1 MTVRREDGSIS
12 SVAYQAGGDRA
23 APTERVEVFGGGRTA
38 FIDEWDLVSTWR
50 SERLTEHRTGKDR
63 GNAAGFRAFI
73 EAARGGGSWPIPWAE
88 IRGTA
93 LASNLAVPPPREG
106 VPPALRPHPPPD
118 PPRCPR

>member
-1 MTVRREDGSIS
+1 VRHEDGSVS
-12 SVAYQAGGDRA
+12 NVSYQAGGDRA
-23 APTERVEVFGGGRTA
+23 APTERVEVYGGGRTA

-93 LASNLAVPPPREG
+93 LASILAVRSLREG
-106 VPPALRPHPPPD
+106 IPLDLRADHAPD
-118 PPRCPR
+118 AAGDAE